1 MSKFNQEVNS
11 SVYQI
16 NMERVLLSSVFFNGY
31 ETLEMMIEKMIA
43 EMFYLPAHQELYKVF
58 IDLYKEDMPIDE
70 EMVRTRT
77 DRKKM
82 DDSVLLEVLSCNPI
96 SNVKVYVDTVIE
108 NFKRREIEKVSIY
121 IKKMFHEECL
131 DSESMLTALNRQI
144 IAIEN
149 HDSKHR
155 DIKFGKEW
163 KEEFKNRPKIEKLPT
178 YVVWIDSTL
187 DGGIK
192 LGNFVFWSG
201 KKETGKTT
209 MAIQIHENMAMNGHK
224 VGVLPLEFGTQHYLE
239 SLDERYPHSDNHKK
253 VAILENMAL
262 EDRFNDIADIEKTL
276 RDFHK
281 KGIKSVLVD
290 SQLRLTNA
298 GMANTTK
305 AERTADIFS
314 RIGIIAQKLLMTVHI
329 IVQTSKADHDSEEI
343 SVKGCIDADHEA
355 SIWFH
360 LKKQKSNELRDVVIA
375 KNKQNSKRPLVTVK
389 FNPVTK
395 EFKKVNDET
404 KEGIPVIYEQSKNP
418 KVSEFNGGN
427 DPVLPKDQNID
438 EDMFSSILN

>member
-1 MSKFNQEVNS
+1 MSKFNPEVNTS
-11 SVYQI
+11 IYQI

-31 ETLEMMIEKMIA
+31 ETLELMYEKVKV
-43 EMFYLPAHQELYKVF
+43 EMFYLPAHQELYRVLLELF
-58 IDLYKEDMPIDE
+58 NEEMPIDE
-70 EMVRTRT
+70 DIVRTRT
-77 DRKKM
+77 DRKKLG
-82 DDSVLLEVLSCNPI
+82 DSVLLEILSSNPI
-96 SNVKVYVDTVIE
+96 SNVKVYIDTVIE
-108 NFKRREIEKVSIY
+108 NFKRREIEKVSIQ

-131 DSESMLTALNRQI
+131 DSESMLSALNQQI

-149 HDSKHR
+149 HDSKFT
-155 DIKFGKEW
+155 DVKTGKEL
-163 KEEFKNRPKIEKLPT
+163 KEEYKNRPKIEKLPT
-178 YVVWIDSTL
+178 YIVWIDSTF

-224 VGVLPLEFGTQHYLE
+224 VGVLPMEFGIQHYLE
-239 SLDERYPHSDNHKK
+239 TLDERYPHSDNHKK
-253 VAILENMAL
+253 VAILENMYL
-262 EDRFNDIADIEKTL
+262 EDRFNDISDVEKTL
-276 RDFHK
+276 RNFHK
-281 KGIKSVLVD
+281 KGVKSVLID

-404 KEGIPVIYEQSKNP
+404 KEGIPVIYEQSKKP

-427 DPVLPKDQNID
+427 NPVLPKDQTGVL
-438 EDMFSSILN
+438 DMPDIL

>member
-1 MSKFNQEVNS
+1 MSKFNPEVNS

-16 NMERVLLSSVFFNGY
+16 NIERALLSSIFFDGY
-31 ETLEMMIEKMIA
+31 ETLESMCEKIKV
-43 EMFYLPAHQELYKVF
+43 EMFYLPAHQELYRVLLE
-58 IDLYKEDMPIDE
+58 LYKEDMPLDE

-77 DRKKM
+77 DKKKL

-96 SNVKVYVDTVIE
+96 TNVKVYIDTVIE
-108 NFKRREIEKVSIY
+108 NFKRREIEKLSIL
-121 IKKMFHEECL
+121 IKKMVHEECL
-131 DSESMLTALNRQI
+131 DGDAMLTTLSQQI
-144 IAIEN
+144 MTIES
-149 HDSKHR
+149 H
-155 DIKFGKEW
+155 DIKFTDVKTGKEM
-163 KEEFKNRPKIEKLPT
+163 KEEYKNRPKIERLPT
-178 YVVWIDSTL
+178 YIHWIDSTL

-224 VGVLPLEFGTQHYLE
+224 VGVLPMEFGTQHYLE
-239 SLDERYPHSDNHKK
+239 TLDERYPHSDNHKK
-253 VAILENMAL
+253 VAILENMYL
-262 EDRFNDIADIEKTL
+262 EDRFNDISDVEKTL
-276 RDFHK
+276 RNFHK
-281 KGIKSVLVD
+281 KGVKSVLID

-404 KEGIPVIYEQSKNP
+404 KEGIPVIYEESKKT
-418 KVSEFNGGN
+418 KVSEFDGGM
-427 DPVLPKDQNID
+427 DVPTVL
-438 EDMFSSILN
+438 

>member
-1 MSKFNQEVNS
+1 MSKFNPEVNS

-16 NMERVLLSSVFFNGY
+16 NIERALLSSIFFDGY
-31 ETLEMMIEKMIA
+31 ETLESMCEKIKV
-43 EMFYLPAHQELYKVF
+43 EMFYLPAHQELYRVLLE
-58 IDLYKEDMPIDE
+58 LYKEDMPLDE

-77 DRKKM
+77 DKKKL

-96 SNVKVYVDTVIE
+96 TNVKVYIDTVIE
-108 NFKRREIEKVSIY
+108 NFKRREIEKLSIL
-121 IKKMFHEECL
+121 IKKMVHEECL
-131 DSESMLTALNRQI
+131 DGDAMLTTLSQQI
-144 IAIEN
+144 MTIES
-149 HDSKHR
+149 H
-155 DIKFGKEW
+155 DIKFTDVKTGKEM
-163 KEEFKNRPKIEKLPT
+163 KEEYKNRPKIERLPT
-178 YVVWIDSTL
+178 YIHWIDSTL

-224 VGVLPLEFGTQHYLE
+224 VGVLPMEFGTQHYLE
-239 SLDERYPHSDNHKK
+239 TLDERYPHSDNHKK
-253 VAILENMAL
+253 VAILENMYL
-262 EDRFNDIADIEKTL
+262 EDRFNDISDVEKTL
-276 RDFHK
+276 RNFHK
-281 KGIKSVLVD
+281 KGVKSVLID

-404 KEGIPVIYEQSKNP
+404 KEGIPVIYEESKKP
-418 KVSEFNGGN
+418 KVSEFDGGM
-427 DPVLPKDQNID
+427 DVPTVL
-438 EDMFSSILN
+438 

>member
-1 MSKFNQEVNS
+1 MSKFNPEVNS

-16 NMERVLLSSVFFNGY
+16 NIERVLLSSIFFDGY
-31 ETLEMMIEKMIA
+31 ETLESMCEKIKV
-43 EMFYLPAHQELYKVF
+43 EMFYLPAHQELYRVLLE
-58 IDLYKEDMPIDE
+58 LYKEDMPLDE

-77 DRKKM
+77 DKKKL

-96 SNVKVYVDTVIE
+96 TNVKVYIDIVIE
-108 NFKRREIEKVSIY
+108 NFKRREIEKLSIL
-121 IKKMFHEECL
+121 IKKMVHEECV
-131 DSESMLTALNRQI
+131 DSEAMITTLSQQI
-144 IAIEN
+144 ITIES
-149 HDSKHR
+149 H
-155 DIKFGKEW
+155 DIKFTDVKTGKEI
-163 KEEFKNRPKIEKLPT
+163 KEEYKNRPKIERLPT
-178 YVVWIDSTL
+178 YIHWIDSTL

-224 VGVLPLEFGTQHYLE
+224 VGVLPMEFGTQHYLE
-239 SLDERYPHSDNHKK
+239 TLDERYPHSDNHKK
-253 VAILENMAL
+253 VAILENMYL
-262 EDRFNDIADIEKTL
+262 EDRFNDISDVEKTL
-276 RDFHK
+276 RNFHK
-281 KGIKSVLVD
+281 KGVKSVLID

-404 KEGIPVIYEQSKNP
+404 KEGIPVIYEQSKKP
-418 KVSEFNGGN
+418 KVSEFDGGM
-427 DPVLPKDQNID
+427 DVPTVL
-438 EDMFSSILN
+438 